1 MTFLAW
7 PLAAAVAA
15 IAIPTLVILYLL
27 KLRRKDL
34 EISTTLLWKKAV
46 QDLQANAPL
55 QKLRRNIMLLL
66 QLLVLA
72 ALLFALAEPVMKSGS
87 FTGQRHVLLLDRS
100 ASMAT
105 LDSSQ
110 NTSTPTPRLE
120 QAKKEARQ
128 LVDSLRE
135 PGLFA
140 KATSATGDEAMIIA
154 FDNAA
159 DVRQSFTSD
168 KQKLRAAIDGITQ
181 SDAPTSLGEAMRL
194 AKAYAPKR
202 IHVDNDGSTQVIEGL
217 SGGPGITIHLFSDGR
232 IPDADQAKPAAE
244 DSFEFHSIGSPK
256 SGNLGI
262 VSVRAQRAYDDP
274 KKLNVFVGLQNS
286 DPAERHAD
294 VELTIEGSVAAIK
307 PVVLPGATRPGS
319 TATPAATAPAAPP
332 PAADGA
338 APKPDAAGAEA
349 KTQPALNP
357 GVGGVVFTVGRED
370 ALLAEIRLRP
380 PTGSVGDLDPF
391 PTDDRVY
398 VEAPPAKRLRVGIVT
413 SGSLFLS
420 SALAGLPLAE
430 LRTITPAEY
439 KKMAD
444 KGESPPVDVLILD
457 GVLPP
462 LSNMS
467 NAAGLPPG
475 RFLVLGNVPSA
486 LASKDTPPSPLTD
499 KGKAGN
505 ATIVDWQ
512 RTHPALRNVTLDSVF
527 IAESR
532 DVDVRPGSTAVT
544 IARTERGPAIIELSS
559 GPTRALIVPFDIS
572 ASSWP
577 LDVSFVV
584 FLASALDY
592 LGGDAIA
599 GASDATQMGATVSER
614 LPAGATDIRLLPP
627 PGVEDQTE
635 TALSPLPDGT
645 VVFGPIRRA
654 GVYRLT
660 WKGGAA
666 PGDLQESGR
675 TIRRIPANLL
685 DPQESVV
692 AATRSVELASRV
704 VASSGDG
711 AFKGDQRL
719 WPWMILG
726 CAGLLMLE
734 WFIYNRKVHI

>member
-1 MTFLAW
+1 MTFLSW
-7 PLAAAVAA
+7 PFAAAVAA
-15 IAIPTLVILYLL
+15 IAIPALVILYLL
-27 KLRRKDL
+27 KLRRRDL

-55 QKLRRNIMLLL
+55 QKLRRNIMLFL
-66 QLLVLA
+66 QLLVLG
-72 ALLFALAEPVMKSGS
+72 ALLFALAEPVMKSGT
-87 FTGQRHVLLLDRS
+87 FQGQRHVILLDRS

-105 LDSSQ
+105 LDSALGS
-110 NTSTPTPRLE
+110 TSPSPRLE
-120 QAKKEARQ
+120 QAKKEAIA

-140 KATSATGDEAMIIA
+140 KATNATGDEAMIIS

-168 KQKLRAAIDGITQ
+168 KQKLRAAIDGVTQ

-194 AKAYAPKR
+194 AKAHAPKR
-202 IHVDNDGSTQVIEGL
+202 IHVDTDGSTQVIEGL
-217 SGGPGITIHLFSDGR
+217 SGGPEISIHLFSDGR

-244 DSFEFHSIGSPK
+244 DSFEFHSIGSVK

-274 KKLNVFVGLQNS
+274 KQLNIFVGLQNS
-286 DPAERHAD
+286 DVVERNAD

-307 PVVLPGATRPGS
+307 PVTLPGATRPGAS
-319 TATPAATAPAAPP
+319 AENSVPVTPAPGTGADSP
-332 PAADGA
+332 PA
-338 APKPDAAGAEA
+338 PEA
-349 KTQPALNP
+349 RVEQPLNP
-357 GVGGVVFTVGRED
+357 GVGGVVFTVERED
-370 ALLAEIRLRP
+370 ALLAEVRLRAP
-380 PTGSVGDLDPF
+380 VGSAGDLDVF

-413 SGSLFLS
+413 PGSLFLS

-430 LRTITPAEY
+430 LRTISPADY
-439 KKMAD
+439 KRMAE

-475 RFLVLGNVPSA
+475 RFLVLGGVPSA
-486 LASKDTPPSPLTD
+486 ADAPKDGPAPPIAD
-499 KGKAGN
+499 KGKGGN

-532 DVDVRPGSTAVT
+532 NVEVRPGSTAVT

-559 GPTRALIVPFDIS
+559 GPTRAIIVPFDIS

-599 GASDATQMGATVSER
+599 GASDFTQMGATVSER

-627 PGVEDQTE
+627 PGVEDLAE
-635 TALSPLPDGT
+635 TALTPLPDGT

-666 PGDLQESGR
+666 PGDLQENGR

-692 AATRSVELASRV
+692 GATTSVELASRV
-704 VASSGDG
+704 VTSKDG
-711 AFKGDQRL
+711 TFKGDRRL
-719 WPWMILG
+719 WPYLLLA

>member
-27 KLRRKDL
+27 KLRRRDV

-66 QLLVLA
+66 QLVVLG

-87 FTGQRHVLLLDRS
+87 FKGQRHVILLDRS

-105 LDSSQ
+105 LDSSP

-120 QAKKEARQ
+120 QAKKEALA

-140 KATSATGDEAMIIA
+140 KATNATGDEAMIIA

-168 KQKLRAAIDGITQ
+168 KQKLRAAIEGVTQ

-194 AKAYAPKR
+194 AKAHAPKR
-202 IHVDNDGSTQVIEGL
+202 IHVDTDGSTQVIEGL
-217 SGGPGITIHLFSDGR
+217 SAGPQIAIHLFSDGR
-232 IPDADQAKPAAE
+232 IPDADQAKPAAD
-244 DSFEFHSIGSPK
+244 DSFEFHSIGSAK

-286 DPAERHAD
+286 DPADRKVD

-307 PVVLPGATRPGS
+307 SVNLPGATRPGTS
-319 TATPAATAPAAPP
+319 ATGANNTPTPAAPESVPT
-332 PAADGA
+332 
-338 APKPDAAGAEA
+338 PDAATATES
-349 KTQPALNP
+349 KLQTSLNP
-357 GVGGVVFTVGRED
+357 GVGGVVFSVERED

-380 PTGSVGDLDPF
+380 PTGSGTDLDPF

-430 LRTITPAEY
+430 LRSLTPAEY
-439 KKMAD
+439 KKMLD
-444 KGESPPVDVLILD
+444 KGETPPVDVLILD

-475 RFLVLGNVPSA
+475 RFLVLGGVPNA
-486 LASKDTPPSPLTD
+486 TPVKDGPLSPIID

-532 DVDVRPGSTAVT
+532 DIEVRPGSTAVT

-559 GPTRALIVPFDIS
+559 GPTRAIIVPFDIG

-599 GASDATQMGATVSER
+599 GGNESTQMGATVSER

-627 PGVEDQTE
+627 PGVEDMAE

-666 PGDLQESGR
+666 PGDLQENGR

-692 AATRSVELASRV
+692 ASTTTVELASRI
-704 VASSGDG
+704 VASKDG
-711 AFKGDQRL
+711 TFKGDQRL
-719 WPWMILG
+719 WPYLLLA

>member
-1 MTFLAW
+1 MTFLSW
-7 PLAAAVAA
+7 PFAAAVAA
-15 IAIPTLVILYLL
+15 IAIPALVILYLL
-27 KLRRKDL
+27 KLRRRDL

-55 QKLRRNIMLLL
+55 QKLRRNIMLFL
-66 QLLVLA
+66 QLLVLG
-72 ALLFALAEPVMKSGS
+72 ALLFALAEPVMKSGT
-87 FTGQRHVLLLDRS
+87 FKGQRHVILLDRS

-105 LDSSQ
+105 LDASPGSS
-110 NTSTPTPRLE
+110 TSAPRLE
-120 QAKKEARQ
+120 QAKKESLA

-140 KATSATGDEAMIIA
+140 KATNATGDEAMIIT

-168 KQKLRAAIDGITQ
+168 KQKLRAAIEGIRQ
-181 SDAPTSLGEAMRL
+181 SDAPTSVAEAMRL
-194 AKAYAPKR
+194 AKAHAPKR
-202 IHVDNDGSTQVIEGL
+202 IHVDTDGSTQVIEGL
-217 SGGPGITIHLFSDGR
+217 SGGPQIAIHLFSDGR
-232 IPDADQAKPAAE
+232 IPDADQAKPSAD
-244 DSFEFHSIGSPK
+244 DSFEFHSIGSAK

-262 VSVRAQRAYDDP
+262 VSVRAQRAYDNP
-274 KKLNVFVGLQNS
+274 KQLNVFVGMQNS
-286 DPAERHAD
+286 DPAERHCD
-294 VELTIEGSVAAIK
+294 VELTIEGAVAAIK
-307 PVVLPGATRPGS
+307 SVTLPGATQPNS
-319 TATPAATAPAAPP
+319 ANATAAPAPGNPP
-332 PAADGA
+332 SPSTS
-338 APKPDAAGAEA
+338 DAASPAEPRA
-349 KTQPALNP
+349 EPPLNP
-357 GVGGVVFTVGRED
+357 GVGGVVFSVERED
-370 ALLAEIRLRP
+370 ALLAEVRLRP
-380 PTGSVGDLDPF
+380 PTGSSLDLDPF

-413 SGSLFLS
+413 PGSLFLS

-475 RFLVLGNVPSA
+475 RFLILGSVPA
-486 LASKDTPPSPLTD
+486 ATGVKEGPPSPITD

-532 DVDVRPGSTAVT
+532 DVEVRPGSTAVT
-544 IARTERGPAIIELSS
+544 IARTERGPAMIELSS
-559 GPTRALIVPFDIS
+559 GPTRAIIVPFDIG

-599 GASDATQMGATVSER
+599 GASDSTQIGATVSER
-614 LPAGATDIRLLPP
+614 LPAGASDIRLLPP
-627 PGVEDQTE
+627 PGVEDLSE
-635 TALSPLPDGT
+635 SALTPLPDGT
-645 VVFGPIRRA
+645 VVFGPVRRA

-660 WKGGAA
+660 WKGAAA
-666 PGDLQESGR
+666 PGDLVENGR

-692 AATRSVELASRV
+692 AATGSVELASRIV
-704 VASSGDG
+704 RSNDG
-711 AFKGDQRL
+711 TFKGDQRL
-719 WPWMILG
+719 WPYLVLV

>member
-15 IAIPTLVILYLL
+15 VAIPALVILYLL
-27 KLRRKDL
+27 KLRRRDV

-55 QKLRRNIMLLL
+55 QKLRRNIMLFL
-66 QLLVLA
+66 QLLVLG

-87 FTGQRHVLLLDRS
+87 FKGQRHVILLDRS

-105 LDSSQ
+105 LDSSL

-120 QAKKEARQ
+120 QAKKEALA

-140 KATSATGDEAMIIA
+140 KATNATGDEAMIIA

-168 KQKLRAAIDGITQ
+168 KQKLRAAIEGITQ

-194 AKAYAPKR
+194 AKAHAPKR
-202 IHVDNDGSTQVIEGL
+202 IHVDTDGSTQVIEGL
-217 SGGPGITIHLFSDGR
+217 SGGPQISIHLFSDGR
-232 IPDADQAKPAAE
+232 IPDADQAKPAAD
-244 DSFEFHSIGSPK
+244 DSFEFHTIGSAK

-274 KKLNVFVGLQNS
+274 RKLNVFVGLQNS
-286 DPAERHAD
+286 DPADRSVD

-307 PVVLPGATRPGS
+307 SVNLPGATRPGVS
-319 TATPAATAPAAPP
+319 AAGPGTPAVPATPEPTPEVGTT
-332 PAADGA
+332 D
-338 APKPDAAGAEA
+338 PKP
-349 KTQPALNP
+349 QPALNP
-357 GVGGVVFTVGRED
+357 GVGGVVFSVERDD

-380 PTGSVGDLDPF
+380 PTGSGTDLDPF

-430 LRTITPAEY
+430 LRTFTPAEY

-462 LSNMS
+462 LSNVS
-467 NAAGLPPG
+467 TAAGLPPG
-475 RFLVLGNVPSA
+475 RFLVLGGVPNA
-486 LASKDTPPSPLTD
+486 TAVKDGPLPPITD

-532 DVDVRPGSTAVT
+532 DVEVRPGSTAVT
-544 IARTERGPAIIELSS
+544 IARTERGPAIVELSS
-559 GPTRALIVPFDIS
+559 GPTRAIIVPFDIG

-599 GASDATQMGATVSER
+599 GGNDSTQMGATVSER
-614 LPAGATDIRLLPP
+614 LPAGASDIRLLPP
-627 PGVEDQTE
+627 PGVADLAE

-692 AATRSVELASRV
+692 ASTTTVELASRV
-704 VASSGDG
+704 VASKDG
-711 AFKGDQRL
+711 TFKGDQRL
-719 WPWMILG
+719 WPYLLLA

>member
-15 IAIPTLVILYLL
+15 VAIPALVILYLL
-27 KLRRKDL
+27 KLRRRDV

-55 QKLRRNIMLLL
+55 QRLRRNIMLFL
-66 QLLVLA
+66 QLLVLG
-72 ALLFALAEPVMKSGS
+72 ALLFAIAEPVMKSGS
-87 FTGQRHVLLLDRS
+87 FKGQRHVILLDRS

-105 LDSSQ
+105 LDSSP

-120 QAKKEARQ
+120 QAKKEALS

-140 KATSATGDEAMIIA
+140 KATNATGDEAMIIA

-168 KQKLRAAIDGITQ
+168 KQKLRAAIEGITQ

-194 AKAYAPKR
+194 AKAHAPKR
-202 IHVDNDGSTQVIEGL
+202 IHVDTDGSTQIIEGL
-217 SGGPGITIHLFSDGR
+217 SGGPQISIHLFSDGR

-244 DSFEFHSIGSPK
+244 DSFEFHTIGSAK

-274 KKLNVFVGLQNS
+274 RKLNVFVGLQNS
-286 DPAERHAD
+286 DPADRKVD

-307 PVVLPGATRPGS
+307 TVNLPGATRPGTS
-319 TATPAATAPAAPP
+319 AAPTTPAPVNAEPAATTETTA
-332 PAADGA
+332 
-338 APKPDAAGAEA
+338 AEA
-349 KTQPALNP
+349 RSQPSLNP
-357 GVGGVVFTVGRED
+357 GVGGVVFSVERDD

-380 PTGSVGDLDPF
+380 PTGSGTDLDAF

-430 LRTITPAEY
+430 LRTFTPAEY
-439 KKMAD
+439 QAMAS
-444 KGESPPVDVLILD
+444 KGETPPVDVLILD

-467 NAAGLPPG
+467 TAAGLPPG
-475 RFLVLGNVPSA
+475 RFLVLGGVPNA
-486 LASKDTPPSPLTD
+486 TPVKDGPLSPITD

-532 DVDVRPGSTAVT
+532 DVEVRPGSTAVT
-544 IARTERGPAIIELSS
+544 IARTERGPAIVELSS
-559 GPTRALIVPFDIS
+559 GPTRAIIVPFDIG

-599 GASDATQMGATVSER
+599 GASDSTQMGATVSER

-627 PGVEDQTE
+627 PGVEDLAE

-645 VVFGPIRRA
+645 VVFGPVRRA

-666 PGDLQESGR
+666 PGDLQENGR
-675 TIRRIPANLL
+675 SIRRIPANLL

-692 AATRSVELASRV
+692 ASTTTVELASRV
-704 VASSGDG
+704 VASKDG
-711 AFKGDQRL
+711 TFKGDQRL
-719 WPWMILG
+719 WPYLLLA

>member
-15 IAIPTLVILYLL
+15 VAIPALIILYLL
-27 KLRRKDL
+27 KLRRRDL

-72 ALLFALAEPVMKSGS
+72 ALLFALAEPVMKSGT
-87 FTGQRHVLLLDRS
+87 FKGQRHVILLDRS

-105 LDSSQ
+105 LDSAL
-110 NTSTPTPRLE
+110 NTSAPTPRLE
-120 QAKKEARQ
+120 QMKKEALS

-140 KATSATGDEAMIIA
+140 KATNATGDEAMIIA

-168 KQKLRAAIDGITQ
+168 KQKLRAAIEGITQ

-194 AKAYAPKR
+194 AKAHAPKR

-217 SGGPGITIHLFSDGR
+217 SGGPEIAIHLFSDGR
-232 IPDADQAKPAAE
+232 IPDADQAKPAAD
-244 DSFEFHSIGSPK
+244 DSFEFHSIGSVK

-274 KKLNVFVGLQNS
+274 KKLNIFVGLQNS
-286 DPAERHAD
+286 DVVERHAD

-307 PVVLPGATRPGS
+307 PVVLPGATQPGAS
-319 TATPAATAPAAPP
+319 AANTVAVTPAPAPAAGAGPSTPAAAE
-332 PAADGA
+332 
-338 APKPDAAGAEA
+338 PKPES
-349 KTQPALNP
+349 PLNP
-357 GVGGVVFTVGRED
+357 GVGGVVFTVERED
-370 ALLAEIRLRP
+370 ALLAEVRLRP
-380 PTGSVGDLDPF
+380 PVGSAGDLDPF

-398 VEAPPAKRLRVGIVT
+398 VQAPPAKRLRVGIVT

-430 LRTITPAEY
+430 LRTFTPAEY
-439 KKMAD
+439 KKMAE
-444 KGESPPVDVLILD
+444 KGESLPLDVVILD

-475 RFLVLGNVPSA
+475 RFLVLGGVPA
-486 LASKDTPPSPLTD
+486 AAPAKEGPAPPLTD

-532 DVDVRPGSTAVT
+532 DVEVRPGSTAVT

-559 GPTRALIVPFDIS
+559 GPTRAIIVPFDIS

-599 GASDATQMGATVSER
+599 GASDFTQMGATVSER

-627 PGVEDQTE
+627 PGVEDLADTVL
-635 TALSPLPDGT
+635 TPLPDGT
-645 VVFGPIRRA
+645 VVFGPVRRA

-666 PGDLQESGR
+666 PGDLQENGR

-692 AATRSVELASRV
+692 AATPSVELASRV
-704 VASSGDG
+704 VTSKDG
-711 AFKGDQRL
+711 TFKGDQRL
-719 WPWMILG
+719 WPYLLLA

>member
-15 IAIPTLVILYLL
+15 VAIPALVILYLL
-27 KLRRKDL
+27 KLRRRDV

-55 QKLRRNIMLLL
+55 QKLRRNIMLFL
-66 QLLVLA
+66 QLLVLG

-87 FTGQRHVLLLDRS
+87 FKGQRHVILLDRS

-105 LDSSQ
+105 LDSSL

-120 QAKKEARQ
+120 QAKKEALS
-128 LVDSLRE
+128 LVNSLRE

-140 KATSATGDEAMIIA
+140 KATNATGDEAMIIA

-168 KQKLRAAIDGITQ
+168 KQKLRAAIEGITQ

-194 AKAYAPKR
+194 AKAHAPKR
-202 IHVDNDGSTQVIEGL
+202 IHVDTDGSTQIIEGL
-217 SGGPGITIHLFSDGR
+217 SGGPQISIHLFSDGR
-232 IPDADQAKPAAE
+232 IPDADQAKPAAD
-244 DSFEFHSIGSPK
+244 DSFEFHTIGSAK

-274 KKLNVFVGLQNS
+274 RQLNVFVGLQNS
-286 DPAERHAD
+286 DPADRKVD

-307 PVVLPGATRPGS
+307 TVNLPGATRPGTS
-319 TATPAATAPAAPP
+319 ATPTTPAPAA
-332 PAADGA
+332 A
-338 APKPDAAGAEA
+338 APASATETLAGTEA
-349 KTQPALNP
+349 QPQPALNP
-357 GVGGVVFTVGRED
+357 GVGGVVFTVERDD

-380 PTGSVGDLDPF
+380 PTGSGTDLDAF

-430 LRTITPAEY
+430 LRTFTPAEY
-439 KKMAD
+439 QAMAN
-444 KGESPPVDVLILD
+444 KGETPPVDVLILD

-467 NAAGLPPG
+467 TAAGLPPG
-475 RFLVLGNVPSA
+475 RFLVLGGVPNA
-486 LASKDTPPSPLTD
+486 TPVKDGPLSPITD

-532 DVDVRPGSTAVT
+532 DVEVRPGSTAVT
-544 IARTERGPAIIELSS
+544 IARTERGPAIVELSS
-559 GPTRALIVPFDIS
+559 GPTRAIIVPFDIG

-599 GASDATQMGATVSER
+599 GGSDSTQMGATVSER

-627 PGVEDQTE
+627 PGVENLAE

-675 TIRRIPANLL
+675 SIRRIPANLL

-692 AATRSVELASRV
+692 AATTTVELASRV
-704 VASSGDG
+704 VASKDG
-711 AFKGDQRL
+711 TFKGDQRL
-719 WPWMILG
+719 WPYLLLA

>member
-15 IAIPTLVILYLL
+15 VAIPALVILYLL
-27 KLRRKDL
+27 KLRRRDV

-55 QKLRRNIMLLL
+55 QKLRRNIMLFL
-66 QLLVLA
+66 QLLVLG

-87 FTGQRHVLLLDRS
+87 FKGQRHVILLDRS

-105 LDSSQ
+105 LDSSL

-120 QAKKEARQ
+120 QAKKEALS
-128 LVDSLRE
+128 LVNSLRE

-140 KATSATGDEAMIIA
+140 KATNATGDEAMIIA

-168 KQKLRAAIDGITQ
+168 KQKLRVAIEGIAQ

-194 AKAYAPKR
+194 AKAHAPKR
-202 IHVDNDGSTQVIEGL
+202 IHVDTDGSTQVIEGL
-217 SGGPGITIHLFSDGR
+217 SGGPQVAIHLYSDGR

-244 DSFEFHSIGSPK
+244 DSFEFHTIGSSK

-286 DPAERHAD
+286 DPADRKVD

-307 PVVLPGATRPGS
+307 SVNLPGATQPGVS
-319 TATPAATAPAAPP
+319 GAAPTTSPAPAAPP
-332 PAADGA
+332 SGSASGESSSEPR
-338 APKPDAAGAEA
+338 P
-349 KTQPALNP
+349 QPALNP
-357 GVGGVVFTVGRED
+357 GVGGVVFTVERED

-380 PTGSVGDLDPF
+380 PTGSGTDLDPF

-413 SGSLFLS
+413 GGSLFLS

-430 LRTITPAEY
+430 LRTFTPAEY
-439 KKMAD
+439 KKMAE
-444 KGESPPVDVLILD
+444 KGETPPVDVLILD

-475 RFLVLGNVPSA
+475 RFLVLGGVPSTTPV
-486 LASKDTPPSPLTD
+486 KDGPLSPITD

-532 DVDVRPGSTAVT
+532 DVEVRPGSTAVT

-559 GPTRALIVPFDIS
+559 GPTRAIIVPFEIG

-599 GASDATQMGATVSER
+599 GASDSTQMGATVSER

-627 PGVEDQTE
+627 PGVADMTE
-635 TALSPLPDGT
+635 TSLSPLPDGT

-666 PGDLQESGR
+666 PGDLQENGR
-675 TIRRIPANLL
+675 SIRRIPANLL

-692 AATRSVELASRV
+692 AATTTVELASRV
-704 VASSGDG
+704 VASRDG
-711 AFKGDQRL
+711 TFKGDQRL
-719 WPWMILG
+719 WPYLLLA

>member
-15 IAIPTLVILYLL
+15 VAIPALVILYLL
-27 KLRRKDL
+27 KLRRRDV

-55 QKLRRNIMLLL
+55 QKLRRNIMLFL
-66 QLLVLA
+66 QLLVLG

-87 FTGQRHVLLLDRS
+87 FKGQRHVILLDRS

-105 LDSSQ
+105 LDSSL

-120 QAKKEARQ
+120 QAKKEALA

-140 KATSATGDEAMIIA
+140 KATNATGDEAMIIA

-168 KQKLRAAIDGITQ
+168 KQKLRAAIEGITQ

-194 AKAYAPKR
+194 AKAHAPKR
-202 IHVDNDGSTQVIEGL
+202 IHVDTDGSTQVIEGL
-217 SGGPGITIHLFSDGR
+217 SGGPQVAIHLFSDGR

-244 DSFEFHSIGSPK
+244 DSFEFHAIGSAK

-262 VSVRAQRAYDDP
+262 VNVRAQRAYDDP

-286 DPAERHAD
+286 DPADRKVD

-307 PVVLPGATRPGS
+307 SVNLPGATRPGAS
-319 TATPAATAPAAPP
+319 GAAASPSPA
-332 PAADGA
+332 GA
-338 APKPDAAGAEA
+338 APQAGPGGGDSSSEPRP
-349 KTQPALNP
+349 QPALNP
-357 GVGGVVFTVGRED
+357 GVGGVVFSVERED

-380 PTGSVGDLDPF
+380 PTGSGTDLDAF

-413 SGSLFLS
+413 GGSLFLS

-430 LRTITPAEY
+430 LRTFTPAEY
-439 KKMAD
+439 KKIAD
-444 KGESPPVDVLILD
+444 KGETPPVDVLILD

-475 RFLVLGNVPSA
+475 RFLVLGGVPSA
-486 LASKDTPPSPLTD
+486 TPVKDGPPSPMAD

-532 DVDVRPGSTAVT
+532 DVEVRPGSTAVT

-559 GPTRALIVPFDIS
+559 GPTRALIVPFEIG

-599 GASDATQMGATVSER
+599 GASDSTQMGATVSER

-627 PGVEDQTE
+627 PGVSDLTE
-635 TALSPLPDGT
+635 TSLSPLPDGT

-666 PGDLQESGR
+666 PGDLQENGR
-675 TIRRIPANLL
+675 SIRRIPANLL
-685 DPQESVV
+685 DPQESFV
-692 AATRSVELASRV
+692 AATTTVELASRV
-704 VASSGDG
+704 VASQDG
-711 AFKGDQRL
+711 TFKGDQRL
-719 WPWMILG
+719 WPYLLLA

>member
-15 IAIPTLVILYLL
+15 VAIPALVILYLL
-27 KLRRKDL
+27 KLRRRDV

-55 QKLRRNIMLLL
+55 QKLRRNIMLFL
-66 QLLVLA
+66 QLLVLG

-87 FTGQRHVLLLDRS
+87 FKGQRHVILLDRS

-105 LDSSQ
+105 LDSSL
-110 NTSTPTPRLE
+110 NTSTPTPRIE
-120 QAKKEARQ
+120 QAKKEALA

-140 KATSATGDEAMIIA
+140 KATNATGDEAMIIA

-168 KQKLRAAIDGITQ
+168 KQKLRAAIEGITQ

-194 AKAYAPKR
+194 AKAHAPKR
-202 IHVDNDGSTQVIEGL
+202 IHVDTDGSTQVIEGL
-217 SGGPGITIHLFSDGR
+217 SGGPQVAIHLFSDGR

-244 DSFEFHSIGSPK
+244 DSFEFHAIGSAK

-286 DPAERHAD
+286 DPADRKVD

-307 PVVLPGATRPGS
+307 SVNLPGATRPGAS
-319 TATPAATAPAAPP
+319 
-332 PAADGA
+332 GA
-338 APKPDAAGAEA
+338 APSPSPAGAAPQSGPGGGDSSSEPRP
-349 KTQPALNP
+349 QPVLNP
-357 GVGGVVFTVGRED
+357 GVGGVVFSVERED

-380 PTGSVGDLDPF
+380 PTGSGTDLDPF

-413 SGSLFLS
+413 AGSLFLS

-430 LRTITPAEY
+430 LRTFTPAEY
-439 KKMAD
+439 KKMAE
-444 KGESPPVDVLILD
+444 KGETPPVDVLILD

-475 RFLVLGNVPSA
+475 RFLVLGGVPSA
-486 LASKDTPPSPLTD
+486 TPVKDGPPSPMAD

-532 DVDVRPGSTAVT
+532 DVEVRPGSTAVT

-559 GPTRALIVPFDIS
+559 GPTRALIVPFEIG

-599 GASDATQMGATVSER
+599 GASDSTQMGATVSER

-627 PGVEDQTE
+627 PGVSDLTE
-635 TALSPLPDGT
+635 TSLSPLPDGT

-666 PGDLQESGR
+666 PGDLQENGR
-675 TIRRIPANLL
+675 SIRRIPANLL
-685 DPQESVV
+685 DPQESFV
-692 AATRSVELASRV
+692 AATTTVELASRV
-704 VASSGDG
+704 VASQDG
-711 AFKGDQRL
+711 TFKGDQRL
-719 WPWMILG
+719 WPYLLLA